1 MMHAFASTGRKTRQK
16 KKKKKKRLKLYLGW
30 VMTQREGG
38 KRIKLQTKLTKKR
51 KQRSFKPNQ
60 ENMNMSSVL
69 ENTRFGGSD
78 STTKV

>member
-1 MMHAFASTGRKTRQK
+1 MTHAFASTGRKTRQK
-16 KKKKKKRLKLYLGW
+16 KTKTEPGLRYD
-30 VMTQREGG
+30 TEREGG

>member
-1 MMHAFASTGRKTRQK
+1 MKTEPG
-16 KKKKKKRLKLYLGW
+16 LGND
-30 VMTQREGG
+30 TEKGG
-38 KRIKLQTKLTKKR
+38 KRIKNYKPKLTKKR

-78 STTKV
+78 STIKV